1 MSESVREANA
11 NRPDPK
17 AWPPVWKLWANPIL
31 RRYCRSRLRVRGL
44 SVWIL
49 LTLLIAGFLFFLP
62 RELYLHQVEWDV
74 VDAGRIPLS
83 GLLIFQGIIL
93 FLLATGQVAGGMT
106 AEADEGVLDYQRV
119 APMSPLAKVLGYLF
133 GLPIREYVL
142 FAVTMPFTLWS
153 LWRGQVPL
161 GIAVQL
167 YGIFLVSAVLY
178 HLTGL
183 VAGTVLKNRRW
194 AFLVSMGAIFL
205 LYTVIPQLA
214 KFGLVYFKYLTM
226 LPVAEECFPY
236 LIPRDEGA
244 AVMAI
249 QNLLPSA
256 RFFNL
261 DFPQAVFTLVS
272 QGVLI
277 LTAIVMLWRRWR
289 RIESHL
295 LGKAWA
301 TGLFAWMQLV
311 LLGNALPLIAPG
323 YLFPSR
329 GMNRLA
335 RRYRMWENWEP
346 DPMEAVAMA
355 GIFGL
360 VTLLMLWVM
369 ILMIS
374 PNAEGRLRGWR
385 RARKLNRRFLSP
397 FSDSATAFPW
407 VLLMV
412 GMGTVGWYVFAK
424 ALVESRW
431 YPGMELPAMA
441 FGAFLLVLLTGGMG
455 FHALLEG
462 RGGRVA
468 GLAGI
473 LVGVVPLMVGAI
485 VGVMGDRFAVL
496 ATWLVGMS
504 PPAAALYVSAT
515 VMPITELPRDLVRAL
530 PRAFWFWQAVAGL
543 VTLWL
548 LVGLRRS
555 LKSVARQAAEE
566 GD

>member
-1 MSESVREANA
+1 
-11 NRPDPK
+11 
-17 AWPPVWKLWANPIL
+17 
-31 RRYCRSRLRVRGL
+31 
-44 SVWIL
+44 
-49 LTLLIAGFLFFLP
+49 
-62 RELYLHQVEWDV
+62 
-74 VDAGRIPLS
+74 
-83 GLLIFQGIIL
+83 
-93 FLLATGQVAGGMT
+93 
-106 AEADEGVLDYQRV
+106 
-119 APMSPLAKVLGYLF
+119 
-133 GLPIREYVL
+133 
-142 FAVTMPFTLWS
+142 
-153 LWRGQVPL
+153 
-161 GIAVQL
+161 
-167 YGIFLVSAVLY
+167 
-178 HLTGL
+178 
-183 VAGTVLKNRRW
+183 
-194 AFLVSMGAIFL
+194 
-205 LYTVIPQLA
+205 
-214 KFGLVYFKYLTM
+214 
-226 LPVAEECFPY
+226 
-236 LIPRDEGA
+236 
-244 AVMAI
+244 
-249 QNLLPSA
+249 
-256 RFFNL
+256 
-261 DFPQAVFTLVS
+261 
-272 QGVLI
+272 
-277 LTAIVMLWRRWR
+277 
-289 RIESHL
+289 
-295 LGKAWA
+295 
-301 TGLFAWMQLV
+301 
-311 LLGNALPLIAPG
+311 
-323 YLFPSR
+323 
-329 GMNRLA
+329 
-335 RRYRMWENWEP
+335 MWENWEP

-407 VLLMV
+407 VMLMV

-566 GD
+566 DD